1 MNKTTGEKQ
10 TVTVGA
16 SFSKE
21 RYEEIVDVAKQSE
34 GVHSV
39 SGIIRLA
46 VYEYLDK
53 CKNKKEA

>member
-21 RYEEIVDVAKQSE
+21 RYDEIVDVAKQSE

-46 VYEYLDK
+46 VYECLDK